1 MRTLTPETTTA
12 ALWRPSVRAFAR
24 RCAARV
30 LLRVT
35 LAELVD
41 AAAGIHDL
49 VLARVERVRGRRHVD
64 LDQRVLVAV
73 FPLDRLL
80 AAKGRAGQELEIG
93 SHVLEHDFF
102 VFGVDVGLH
111 GCTGSAVD
119 KSGIFDR
126 KEARQNSSHY
136 STT

>member
-49 VLARVERVRGRRHVD
+49 VLARVERVRGRRHVE
-64 LDQRVLVAV
+64 LDQRVLVDV
-73 FPLDRLL
+73 FTIERLL
-80 AAKGRAGQELEIG
+80 ADKGRAGQDLEVG
-93 SHVLEHDFF
+93 DPVLTYDSFLL
-102 VFGVDVGLH
+102 GV
-111 GCTGSAVD
+111 T
-119 KSGIFDR
+119 
-126 KEARQNSSHY
+126 
-136 STT
+136 

>member
-1 MRTLTPETTTA
+1 MRTLTPETTAA

-93 SHVLEHDFF
+93 SHVLERSEEHTSELPSLMRSSYA
-102 VFGVDVGLH
+102 VFCFKIKKNTLQKQQL
-111 GCTGSAVD
+111 S
-119 KSGIFDR
+119 
-126 KEARQNSSHY
+126 NY
-136 STT
+136 S

>member
-24 RCAARV
+24 RGAARV

-49 VLARVERVRGRRHVD
+49 VLARVERVRGRRPVD

-93 SHVLEHDFF
+93 SHEIGRASCRERVCRY
-102 VFGVDVGLH
+102 V
-111 GCTGSAVD
+111 
-119 KSGIFDR
+119 
-126 KEARQNSSHY
+126 
-136 STT
+136 